1 MGGIGPP
8 VSCPTVEVGKAP
20 VGPLSPQLQPP
31 SAQVVGVRGLHSRLW
46 FSFTSGPRRF
56 PTAPEWMAGCGG
68 RSYLLLL
75 TLSVGVRTDVPL
87 GLSYLPMGTDKP
99 GTGCWHSLPCA
110 RQALG

>member
-8 VSCPTVEVGKAP
+8 VSCPTVGVGKAP

-31 SAQVVGVRGLHSRLW
+31 SAQVVDVHGLYSRLW
-46 FSFTSGPRRF
+46 FSFTSGPRTL

-75 TLSVGVRTDVPL
+75 TLRAGVRTDVPWA
-87 GLSYLPMGTDKP
+87 YLTCLWALINQELEVGTLFLVP
-99 GTGCWHSLPCA
+99 GRH
-110 RQALG
+110 